1 MIPLLAGL
9 ATASAGEWRDPRP
22 YLAPIL
28 NLSAVSV
35 NGDWYAIASAGAT
48 GGVRVRWSEAPHWLS
63 HTRAV
68 VVGMYGVPSGSLGA
82 EVRGGSFIG
91 PDWKHLQ
98 WQVGPDLFYGGYG
111 DPRAE
116 DYWLPFAPGLDL
128 HNVVTF
134 KLVREL
140 HLVGEATPG
149 WVFREERKQ
158 RRNVESV
165 APFDQLTLAAMAVIR
180 APFARLTVGYSR
192 QYSSVGVVEGIIL
205 SGAL

>member
-1 MIPLLAGL
+1 MIALLAAL
-9 ATASAGEWRDPRP
+9 ATASAGEWREPKP
-22 YLAPIL
+22 YLVPIL
-28 NLSAVSV
+28 NASAVSV
-35 NGDWYAIASAGAT
+35 NGDWVAIFAAGGA

-82 EVRGGSFIG
+82 EMRAGSFVG

-111 DPRAE
+111 DPDAL

-128 HNVVTF
+128 HNVVTL
-134 KLVREL
+134 KASREL

-158 RRNVESV
+158 PAGVESV

-180 APFARLTVGYSR
+180 APFMRLTVGYSR
-192 QYSSVGVVEGIIL
+192 QYSSVGVIEGIIL